1 MDTYFKKVKNFRFLS
16 LYPDSEA
23 KDILL
28 YHRARVRR
36 NQTQFVLKHGGCKVS
51 GDCCEM

>member
-1 MDTYFKKVKNFRFLS
+1 MDTYFKKVKNFWFLP

-23 KDILL
+23 KDMSL
-28 YHRARVRR
+28 YLRAGVRR